1 VVLARA
7 TLLGMLV
14 VCGGATVVSADA
26 SGVTV
31 TPRRSVSGTDAP
43 PRAVPPGADVTA
55 APAVA
60 VDALKRYRSVRAHAT
75 VARPARISVPS
86 IGVASRLLRLGRNL
100 DGTIEVPGD
109 WERAGWYRRGPRP
122 GQAGP
127 AVILGHVDSTSG
139 PAVFFRLG
147 ELAGGDEIR
156 IDRTDGSIV
165 TFVVERVER
174 HAKTRFPT
182 DDVYL
187 PTLQP
192 TLRLVTC
199 GGVFDAVSGHYVDN
213 VVVFAA
219 LAM

>member
-1 VVLARA
+1 MTRCRRAALAR
-7 TLLGMLV
+7 
-14 VCGGATVVSADA
+14 
-26 SGVTV
+26 
-31 TPRRSVSGTDAP
+31 
-43 PRAVPPGADVTA
+43 TA
-55 APAVA
+55 
-60 VDALKRYRSVRAHAT
+60 
-75 VARPARISVPS
+75 
-86 IGVASRLLRLGRNL
+86 LLRLGRNH

-139 PAVFFRLG
+139 PAVFSRLG
-147 ELAGGDEIR
+147 ELDVGDEIR
-156 IDRTDGSIV
+156 IDRADGSVV
-165 TFVVERVER
+165 TFVVDRVER

-199 GGVFDAVSGHYVDN
+199 GGAFDAVSGHYVDN